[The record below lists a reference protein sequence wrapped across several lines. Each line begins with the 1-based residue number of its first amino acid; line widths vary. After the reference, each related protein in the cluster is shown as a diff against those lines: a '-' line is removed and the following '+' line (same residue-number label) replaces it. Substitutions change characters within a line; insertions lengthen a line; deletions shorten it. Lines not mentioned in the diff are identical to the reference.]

1 VKIEGARA
9 LVTGGAQR
17 LGREIVL
24 GLAGRG
30 ADVAFTYRS
39 SPDHADATVSDARA
53 LGVKAYAVRGDV
65 SQAAG
70 ALRAVAEGAEALGG
84 LDVFVHAVSGGFVP
98 RRPEELD
105 EALFDAAIDSTLK
118 GGFFCAQGAYRA
130 FDGDGVV
137 IFLTD
142 VAGIEPWPSFAAHG
156 AAKAGLIQL
165 VKTLARAWAPGVR
178 VCGIAPGTV
187 LMPAG
192 ASPESIQRSADA
204 AVLKR
209 LGEPSDVV
217 RTVEFLIE
225 SDYVTGSQIMV
236 DGGRLLL

>member
-1 VKIEGARA
+1 MRIEGARA

-24 GLAGRG
+24 GLARRG

-39 SPDHADATVSDARA
+39 SPSTPRRQRPMRA
-53 LGVKAYAVRGDV
+53 LGVASHAVRADV
-65 SQAAG
+65 SRASA

-84 LDVFVHAVSGGFVP
+84 LDVLVHAVSGGFVP
-98 RRPEELD
+98 RPPEEVD

-130 FDGDGVV
+130 FDGAGVV

-142 VAGIEPWPSFAAHG
+142 VAGLEPWPAFAAHG
-156 AAKAGLIQL
+156 AAKAGLIHL
-165 VKTLARAWAPGVR
+165 VKTLARAWAPAVR

-187 LMPAG
+187 LMPEG
-192 ASPESIQRSADA
+192 ASPESIRRSADA
-204 AVLKR
+204 AALGR
-209 LGEPSDVV
+209 LGEPLDVV
-217 RTVEFLIE
+217 RTVAFLIE
-225 SDYVTGSQIMV
+225 SDYVTGSQIVV